1 MEGEAD
7 AAAVAEE
14 EGVAGCDINS
24 IASSGGLALPGD
36 GEGRMSREDRL
47 LEAKASGLTKVA
59 L

>member
-1 MEGEAD
+1 MEGEAE

-14 EGVAGCDINS
+14 EGVAGWDINS
-24 IASSGGLALPGD
+24 IASSGLALPGD